1 MLKNILLTTRR
12 TLVKNKTYTL
22 INIGGL
28 TLGIA
33 AYILISA
40 YVNFEK
46 SYDTFNKD
54 AGNIYRVESSFY
66 KGDNLV
72 NDWPTSTNGY
82 ATAMKQNFPE
92 IASTVRV
99 DWHESERV
107 VRYNNTKYREEHV
120 AFADTNFFSF
130 FNYPLVKGD
139 PKTVLKEVNTMVIS
153 QSAAQKYFGNAD
165 PVGKFLEVSTQ
176 NGILHCMV
184 TGVFK
189 DVPKNSTMQFNY
201 LISWATCPQ
210 FERDFWYLHESYT
223 FLNYNRVQV
232 RIVWRSNSRPLPSAI
247 KTGHRLKIL
256 NGPLP

>member
-1 MLKNILLTTRR
+1 MLKNIILTTRR
-12 TLVKNKTYTL
+12 TLAKNKTYTL

-46 SYDTFNKD
+46 SYDHFNKD
-54 AGNIYRVESSFY
+54 TNNIYRVESSFY

-72 NDWPTSTNGY
+72 NSWPTSTNGY

-92 IASTVRV
+92 IASIVRI

-107 VRYNNTKYREEHV
+107 VRYNDTKFREPHV
-120 AFADTNFFSF
+120 CFADTNFFSF
-130 FNYPLVKGD
+130 FNYPLVKGN

-153 QSAAQKYFGNAD
+153 QSAAKKYFGNAD
-165 PVGKFLEVSTQ
+165 PIGKVLEVS
-176 NGILHCMV
+176 NGGGPLRCMI

-189 DVPKNSTMQFNY
+189 DVPRNSTMQFFPDVVGN
-201 LISWATCPQ
+201 LFS
-210 FERDFWYLHESYT
+210 F
-223 FLNYNRVQV
+223 
-232 RIVWRSNSRPLPSAI
+232 
-247 KTGHRLKIL
+247 
-256 NGPLP
+256 